1 MIKRIRTP
9 LFALLAML
17 VTCSVALA
25 DKVPGTD
32 LTPQQRTVVVSA
44 LQLIQSRGLTADAEL
59 GQRLLKRGVW
69 RAALP
74 DDIYITGAE
83 KAGDT
88 PFAYTLSP
96 GYKPVAIVLA
106 ARFFTET
113 TAIGRAALMVHE
125 LGHYKAYVKS
135 GRSDEFDGY
144 KAEYDSRHKLGLS
157 EKDGLV
163 YFAMLDGTAEYVAP
177 RDKGYAANPDL
188 KQFLTN

>member
-1 MIKRIRTP
+1 
-9 LFALLAML
+9 
-17 VTCSVALA
+17 
-25 DKVPGTD
+25 
-32 LTPQQRTVVVSA
+32 
-44 LQLIQSRGLTADAEL
+44 
-59 GQRLLKRGVW
+59 
-69 RAALP
+69 
-74 DDIYITGAE
+74 
-83 KAGDT
+83 
-88 PFAYTLSP
+88 
-96 GYKPVAIVLA
+96 
-106 ARFFTET
+106 
-113 TAIGRAALMVHE
+113 MVHE